1 MPPLWFIVG
10 IAFVL
15 VFWWLAD
22 RSVLRPGAA
31 RVMVDGREV
40 LIRRKRDSQF
50 VIAVMMALFTGVVV
64 VGAVIEEDAG
74 LLPLAVFFGGF
85 MLAALWR
92 AARAREKQA
101 SEEEARRVQRLSQ
114 EAWILVPLMLLG
126 VVLLYAS
133 AATGGVLSGILVI
146 ANLSP
151 RCGHLLSALEIPAP
165 LDLEARWRDPRLTS
179 RCSRCYS
186 YHLAHGIA
194 GRALVSAVG
203 RPGPP

>member
-126 VVLLYAS
+126 VVVLYAS
-133 AATGGVLSGILVI
+133 AVTGV
-146 ANLSP
+146 
-151 RCGHLLSALEIPAP
+151 
-165 LDLEARWRDPRLTS
+165 
-179 RCSRCYS
+179 Y
-186 YHLAHGIA
+186 
-194 GRALVSAVG
+194 
-203 RPGPP
+203 

>member
-15 VFWWLAD
+15 VFWWVAD

-50 VIAVMMALFTGVVV
+50 VIAVVMALFTGVVV
-64 VGAVIEEDAG
+64 VGAVLEEDAE

-101 SEEEARRVQRLSQ
+101 SEEEARRVQRVSQ

-126 VVLLYAS
+126 VVVLYAS
-133 AATGGVLSGILVI
+133 AVTGGVLSGILVI
-146 ANLSP
+146 ANLVL
-151 RCGHLLSALEIPAP
+151 GAVIFYLLWRFRR
-165 LDLEARWRDPRLTS
+165 RWILKRDGATR
-179 RCSRCYS
+179 
-186 YHLAHGIA
+186 G
-194 GRALVSAVG
+194 
-203 RPGPP
+203 